1 MSLPRFT
8 GETAED
14 IDGPREIFPVTTV
27 KHPVDFESPLPA
39 GRMILVETS
48 IKNGHA
54 VMPAGPFIRETGR
67 SKTIHFVALEVLLV
81 F

>member
-1 MSLPRFT
+1 
-8 GETAED
+8 
-14 IDGPREIFPVTTV
+14 
-27 KHPVDFESPLPA
+27 
-39 GRMILVETS
+39 MILVETS